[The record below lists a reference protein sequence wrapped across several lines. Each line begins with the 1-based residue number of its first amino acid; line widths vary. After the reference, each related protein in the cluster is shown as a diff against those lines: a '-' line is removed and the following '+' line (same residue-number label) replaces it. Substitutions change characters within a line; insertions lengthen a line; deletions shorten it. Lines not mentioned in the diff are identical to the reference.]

1 MRQYTPKERKV
12 CYWKE
17 MMLTKDF
24 LKYKTVA
31 FVMKNT
37 FTK

>member
-1 MRQYTPKERKV
+1 MRLKKEKYV
-12 CYWKE
+12 YWKE